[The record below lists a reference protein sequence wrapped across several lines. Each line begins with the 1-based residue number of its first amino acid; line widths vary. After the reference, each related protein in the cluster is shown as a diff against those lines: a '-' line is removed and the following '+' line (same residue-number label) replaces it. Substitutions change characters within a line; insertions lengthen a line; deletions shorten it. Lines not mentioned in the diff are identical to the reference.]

1 MKKCAFLTMGD
12 IGGLKCDDPMVYG
25 PLADKGWQ
33 VNTLSWHGTGTDW
46 QAYDAVVIRS
56 TWDYQCHLEA
66 FSNLLETIDAAGV
79 RLENKIDLVKWNMNK
94 SYLRDLEKKGI
105 SIVPT
110 LWGRGL
116 DVDQF
121 PGFFREVRAWDTGSK
136 DLVIKPRVSASA
148 KDTFLISANADEDTF
163 HGVASRFEN
172 REWMV
177 QPFME
182 SVVAEGEFS
191 LFYFGGQLSHTILK
205 QPKEND
211 FRVQEEYG
219 GQNRLIETPEKK
231 LQARAD
237 QVISALSSIPLYA
250 RVDMVRFHQ
259 DFYLMELELI
269 EPSLFFSMDPNS
281 PERFAMAFDRYLS

>member
-1 MKKCAFLTMGD
+1 MECFL
-12 IGGLKCDDPMVYG
+12 
-25 PLADKGWQ
+25 
-33 VNTLSWHGTGTDW
+33 
-46 QAYDAVVIRS
+46 DAI
-56 TWDYQCHLEA
+56 
-66 FSNLLETIDAAGV
+66 
-79 RLENKIDLVKWNMNK
+79 
-94 SYLRDLEKKGI
+94 
-105 SIVPT
+105 
-110 LWGRGL
+110 
-116 DVDQF
+116 
-121 PGFFREVRAWDTGSK
+121 
-136 DLVIKPRVSASA
+136 
-148 KDTFLISANADEDTF
+148 
-163 HGVASRFEN
+163 
-172 REWMV
+172 
-177 QPFME
+177 
-182 SVVAEGEFS
+182 
-191 LFYFGGQLSHTILK
+191 FYFGGQLSHTILK